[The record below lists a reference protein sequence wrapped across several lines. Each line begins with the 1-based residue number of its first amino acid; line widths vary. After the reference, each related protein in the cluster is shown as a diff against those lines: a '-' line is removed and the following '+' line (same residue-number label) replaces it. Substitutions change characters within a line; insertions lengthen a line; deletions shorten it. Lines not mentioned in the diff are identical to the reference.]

1 MQKQPPIDSIIA
13 ELDASI
19 SKDEK
24 STLEQWQAQ
33 APENKS
39 FVKAFKFIW
48 QNTGSRRNQF
58 TVRTGEA
65 LVAVHRRITRRRLI
79 RQISSVAALVIFTL
93 LSDIA
98 YKLLSNQTQTI
109 QLTAQQQQSITLPDS
124 TTVILSKGSTIAYP
138 QKFSSSKRKIKLT
151 GKAWFNVHHNP
162 SQPFTVETQHGA
174 TTVLGTK
181 FTLCDEPT
189 HALKL
194 FLDEGKVVFKAKQW
208 FSQPLHLAPGEMI
221 SMVNEEYTISPQ
233 PNLNASSWAT
243 KTLIFR
249 NTPLNEVTKEL
260 EAYYNIHI
268 SLKQKQIAQLRFS
281 GQINETEPLTAL
293 EIIALTL
300 NLKLIKESTSFS
312 LSL

>member
-48 QNTGSRRNQF
+48 QNTGSRHNLF
-58 TVRTGEA
+58 TVRTDEA
-65 LVAVHRRITRRRLI
+65 LIAVHKRITRRRLI
-79 RQISSVAALVIFTL
+79 RQVSSVAALIICIL
-93 LSDIA
+93 LSGIA
-98 YKLLSNQTQTI
+98 YKLLSSQTQTI

-124 TTVILSKGSTIAYP
+124 TTVILAKGSTVVYP
-138 QKFSSSKRKIKLT
+138 PEFSSTKRTIKLI
-151 GKAWFNVHHNP
+151 GKAWFNVHHNT

-189 HALKL
+189 HALQL

-221 SMVNEEYTISPQ
+221 SMVNDEYTISLQ

-243 KTLIFR
+243 KTLIFK

-268 SLKQKQIAQLRFS
+268 SLKQKQIAKLRFS